1 MEELNFWQFFFFFL
15 ISSGKNIAEEQVKPK
30 STTDEKGQVN
40 SSDPTKL
47 SSEPTSANSRL
58 VLHDLK
64 SIVEPAICKTVSSG
78 L

>member
-1 MEELNFWQFFFFFL
+1 L

-47 SSEPTSANSRL
+47 SSESTSANSRL